1 MEYETAR
8 LLGFFGGFWSLFA
21 ILLVYF
27 VMSTYG
33 RGFSF
38 IEVTHIILSVTG
50 ILGTFFLKRNPR
62 LAAKYILTAGVLG
75 IFLGLGGFIG
85 AILLIIAG
93 AGILRKK

>member
-50 ILGTFFLKRNPR
+50 ILGAFFLKRNPR